1 MMKKFITKAT
11 VVVLIGATG
20 VLMSGCYGS
29 FSLVTKLHNWN
40 GQVSNKKFVNEL
52 VFFGLCIIPAYEIAC
67 LGDALIF
74 NSIEFWGGN
83 NPIAMNESETEE
95 MDVLHEG
102 EMYKLIKKQNSL
114 TIADA
119 KGETS
124 VNFKYFPKEK
134 AWYLMEGENK
144 MKVVEM
150 KDKSVFTYLP
160 NNKTL
165 VFDQTNVATIPSAVM
180 AAK

>member
-1 MMKKFITKAT
+1 MKKFITKVT
-11 VVVLIGATG
+11 TIILLGATT

-29 FSLVTKLHNWN
+29 FALTSKLHRWN
-40 GQVSNKKFVNEL
+40 GEVSNHKFVNEL
-52 VFFGLCIIPAYEIAC
+52 VFFGLCILPAYELAC

-83 NPIAMNESETEE
+83 NPIAMNADETEE

-102 EMYKLIKKQNSL
+102 QMYKMIKKQNSL
-114 TIADA
+114 TIASA
-119 KGETS
+119 NGEET
-124 VNFKYFPKEK
+124 VNFQYFPKEK
-134 AWYLMEGENK
+134 AWYLMEGESK
-144 MKVVEM
+144 VKVVEM

-160 NNKTL
+160 NQKTL
-165 VFDQTNVATIPSAVM
+165 VFDQSNMKLIPTEVM

>member
-1 MMKKFITKAT
+1 MKKVIIKVTT
-11 VVVLIGATG
+11 IVLIAAMGA
-20 VLMSGCYGS
+20 LMSGCYGS
-29 FSLVTKLHNWN
+29 FALTSKLHRWN
-40 GQVSNKKFVNEL
+40 GEVSNSKFVNEL
-52 VFFGLCIIPAYEIAC
+52 VFLGLCILPAYELAC

-83 NPIAMNESETEE
+83 NPIAMNADEVEE

-102 EMYKLIKKQNSL
+102 QMYKMIKKQNNL
-114 TIADA
+114 TIASA
-119 KGETS
+119 EGENA
-124 VNFKYFPKEK
+124 VNFQYFPKEK

-144 MKVVEM
+144 VKVVEM

-160 NNKTL
+160 NQKML
-165 VFDQTNVATIPSAVM
+165 VFDQSNMNLIPAEVM